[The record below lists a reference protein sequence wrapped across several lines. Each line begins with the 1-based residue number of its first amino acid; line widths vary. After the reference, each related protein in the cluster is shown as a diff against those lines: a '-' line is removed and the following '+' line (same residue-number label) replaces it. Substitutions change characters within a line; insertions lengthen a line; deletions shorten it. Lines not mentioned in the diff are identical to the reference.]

1 MEKMNSQRGQVS
13 TIAIVLL
20 VVGLVAGA
28 VGGYFAAS
36 SSLQPK
42 IDDYESQVADLNSEV
57 SGLSATVSSLEDE
70 ITDYESQIADLEA
83 EKSIHEQKIKDYE
96 ATQSASAHILT
107 IYESQV
113 ISLREEITD
122 YESLVNDL
130 ELQLN
135 ETVSE
140 YLVSDTHIEV
150 EIGQTFTTIL
160 QSNPT
165 TGFGWQLAKPLN
177 ESIVKFID
185 SQFRTLA
192 TEFPPPPGTG
202 GIEIWTFE
210 GTGIGTTEIFM
221 EYLRPWE
228 DAPPVKEQTFVV
240 IVK

>member
-1 MEKMNSQRGQVS
+1 MKKMNSQRGQVS

-36 SSLQPK
+36 NSLQPK

-57 SGLSATVSSLEDE
+57 SGLNAIVSSLEDE
-70 ITDYESQIADLEA
+70 IT
-83 EKSIHEQKIKDYE
+83 DYE

-113 ISLREEITD
+113 ISLREEIKD

-140 YLVSDTHIEV
+140 YIVSDTHIEV

-160 QSNPT
+160 ESNPT

-228 DAPPVKEQTFVV
+228 DAPPVKERTFVV